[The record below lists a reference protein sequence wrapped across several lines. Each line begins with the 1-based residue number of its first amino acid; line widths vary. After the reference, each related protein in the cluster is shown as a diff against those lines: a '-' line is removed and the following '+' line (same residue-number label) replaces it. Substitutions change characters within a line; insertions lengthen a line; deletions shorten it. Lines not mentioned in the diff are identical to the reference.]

1 MFMTLETIELSTSD
15 KPDASVIW
23 LHGLGADGHDFEG
36 LVPELKL
43 PDNLAIRFIFPHAPN
58 RPITLNNGYVMRGW
72 YDISSLE
79 FGQQEDISGIHQSS
93 AAITQLIE
101 NEITRGIP
109 SHRILLAGFSQ
120 GGAIVLHTALRYT
133 KKLAGVMALSTYLP
147 LKNTLENEI
156 IDANKNISIFMAH
169 GIQDDIVN
177 YQYGV
182 QSRILL
188 EQNHCAVEWHD
199 YAMSHS
205 VCMDEIKDMR
215 KWLIER
221 LSN

>member
-1 MFMTLETIELSTSD
+1 MFMTLETIELATSD
-15 KPDASVIW
+15 NPDASVIW

-43 PDNLAIRFIFPHAPN
+43 PDDLAIRFIFPHAPN

-79 FGQQEDISGIHQSS
+79 FGQQEDEQGIHESS
-93 AAITQLIE
+93 TAITQLIE

-133 KKLAGVMALSTYLP
+133 QTLAGVMALSTYLP
-147 LKNTLENEI
+147 LKNTIENEI
-156 IDANKNISIFMAH
+156 NDANKNISIFMAH
-169 GIQDDIVN
+169 GMQDDIVN

-182 QSRILL
+182 QSRVLL
-188 EQNHCAVEWHD
+188 EQNNCCVEWHD

-205 VCMDEIKDMR
+205 VCIDEIRDIR
-215 KWLIER
+215 NWLIEL